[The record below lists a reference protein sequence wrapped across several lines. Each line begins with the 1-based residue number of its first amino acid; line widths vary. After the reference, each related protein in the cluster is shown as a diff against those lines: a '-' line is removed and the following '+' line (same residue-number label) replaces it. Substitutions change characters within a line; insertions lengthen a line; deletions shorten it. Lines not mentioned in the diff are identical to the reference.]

1 MPSPAATAP
10 DAPVAADDRRRS
22 RSRRRASPAVVALL
36 AVAIILT
43 AVAATACLFDDSE
56 EEFLAYCTDRHGL
69 DYSNSDCTCY
79 WEEMRDDDIAP
90 QDIVGLFRGDDGVDL
105 RAGPSRQRA
114 ADRCFR

>member
-10 DAPVAADDRRRS
+10 EAPVAADDRRRC
-22 RSRRRASPAVVALL
+22 RFRRRASPAVAALL
-36 AVAIILT
+36 VIAIVLT
-43 AVAATACLFDDSE
+43 AAATACLFDDSE

-69 DYSNSDCTCY
+69 DYSNSDCECY

-90 QDIVGLFRGDDGVDL
+90 KDIVGLIRGDDGVDL

-114 ADRCFR
+114 VDRCFR

>member
-22 RSRRRASPAVVALL
+22 APRRRASPAVAALL

-43 AVAATACLFDDSE
+43 AVATACLFDDSE
-56 EEFLAYCTDRHGL
+56 EEFLAYCTDRYGM
-69 DYSNSDCTCY
+69 DQSNSDCQCY